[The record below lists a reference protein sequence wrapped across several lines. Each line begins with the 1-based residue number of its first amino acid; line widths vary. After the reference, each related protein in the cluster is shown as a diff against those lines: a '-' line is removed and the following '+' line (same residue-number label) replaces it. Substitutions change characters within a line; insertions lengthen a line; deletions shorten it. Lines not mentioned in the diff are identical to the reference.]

1 MQTEL
6 GPLNCSRNK
15 RKIVGQVVV
24 QTKQSLFNL
33 RGGDRNIYLF
43 GVYLTIYIYINM
55 VFICINTMCTCIWYP
70 GPRPSLLPRGNKMSE
85 MDCFDNCSLS
95 TSFSQQLV
103 KCWCKF
109 ANAATQ
115 VQNGPN
121 SQHPARHRRTPSFGA
136 FLFAIQ
142 LTNHKSRITN
152 LET

>member
-6 GPLNCSRNK
+6 GHLNCSRNK

-24 QTKQSLFNL
+24 QIKQLLFNL

-55 VFICINTMCTCIWYP
+55 VFICKNTMCTCIWYP
-70 GPRPSLLPRGNKMSE
+70 GPRPSLLPRGNKISE

>member
-1 MQTEL
+1 
-6 GPLNCSRNK
+6 
-15 RKIVGQVVV
+15 
-24 QTKQSLFNL
+24 
-33 RGGDRNIYLF
+33 
-43 GVYLTIYIYINM
+43 M